1 MNQWSFKKC
10 GRHCSQNAATR
21 RVLVQVVLSVLVAC
35 AASTALTQDD
45 PFNPKLRKKNS
56 GEDPVRAKVY
66 KLTRDEFAA
75 LPDIR
80 TFREQ
85 PSDQFLIDW
94 KFLRTGHPYMGTGT
108 LKPHTG
114 AHLNF
119 TLPDRQLD
127 PKQPGSYPQ
136 IFAVANGIVTRVDE
150 AFRLRPVYFESLG
163 TTRANLRYGVDITF
177 ARNGDQPVSF
187 HYSIEPMVDPG
198 DENFYRPFLQVQVGQ
213 TVRKGDVIATM
224 YLPPDPRD
232 AENSHIHFNLNC
244 GRNFQS
250 PSIFSQSV
258 ERQFAATW
266 DAKRLRE
273 DWPIPACM
281 GYKLGAMEDP
291 FVAAGTD

>member
-1 MNQWSFKKC
+1 MSQW
-10 GRHCSQNAATR
+10 
-21 RVLVQVVLSVLVAC
+21 RVKISRVTWIVFFAC
-35 AASTALTQDD
+35 VASTTLAQDD
-45 PFNPKLRKKNS
+45 PFNPKLRKKNA
-56 GEDPVRAKVY
+56 GDEPVRAKVH
-66 KLTRDEFAA
+66 KLTRDEFAS

-80 TFREQ
+80 SFREQ
-85 PSDQFLIDW
+85 PSDQFLIDL

-136 IFAVANGIVTRVDE
+136 IYAVANGVVTRVDE

-177 ARNGDQPVSF
+177 ARNGEQPVSF

-198 DENFYRPFLQVQVGQ
+198 DENFYRPFLKVQAGQ

-266 DAKRLRE
+266 DSSRLRE

-281 GYKLGAMEDP
+281 GYKLGSSEDP
-291 FVAAGTD
+291 FVAAAPD

>member
-1 MNQWSFKKC
+1 MNQWCVKIS
-10 GRHCSQNAATR
+10 
-21 RVLVQVVLSVLVAC
+21 RVTWIVFVAC
-35 AASTALTQDD
+35 VASTALAQDD
-45 PFNPKLRKKNS
+45 PFNPKLRKKNA
-56 GEDPVRAKVY
+56 GDEPVRAKVH
-66 KLTRDEFAA
+66 KLTRDEFAS

-108 LKPHTG
+108 FKPHTG

-136 IFAVANGIVTRVDE
+136 IYAVANGVVTRVDE
-150 AFRLRPVYFESLG
+150 AFRLRPVYFEQLG

-198 DENFYRPFLQVQVGQ
+198 DENFYRPFLKVQVGQ
-213 TVRKGDVIATM
+213 PVRKGDVIATM

-266 DAKRLRE
+266 DSSRLRE

-281 GYKLGAMEDP
+281 GYKLGSTEDP
-291 FVAAGTD
+291 FVAAAPD

>member
-1 MNQWSFKKC
+1 MNQVSFKKHC
-10 GRHCSQNAATR
+10 RHCFQISAVA
-21 RVLVQVVLSVLVAC
+21 LIVLVALV
-35 AASTALTQDD
+35 ASNASAQED

-56 GEDPVRAKVY
+56 GDEPVRAKVH
-66 KLTRDEFAA
+66 KLTREQFAS

-85 PSDQFLIDW
+85 PSEQFLIEW

-136 IFAVANGIVTRVDE
+136 IYAVANGIVTRVDE

-177 ARNGDQPVSF
+177 ARNGEQPVSF

-198 DENFYRPFLQVQVGQ
+198 DENFYRPFLKVQVGQ
-213 TVRKGDVIATM
+213 PVRKGDVIGTM

-266 DAKRLRE
+266 ESSRLRE

-281 GYKLGAMEDP
+281 GYKLGSTEDP
-291 FVAAGTD
+291 FVAAGPN